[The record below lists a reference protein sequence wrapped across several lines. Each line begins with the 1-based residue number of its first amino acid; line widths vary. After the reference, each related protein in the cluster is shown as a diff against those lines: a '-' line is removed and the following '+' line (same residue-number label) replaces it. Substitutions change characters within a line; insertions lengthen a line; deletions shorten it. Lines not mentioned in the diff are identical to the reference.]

1 VRGRGL
7 AAVAGV
13 VVIAA
18 AIALAAVALSGDEE
32 ANEPVAIVSNSLVLI
47 DPEENRVVDAVPL
60 GGRPTRLAYGEG
72 AFWVV
77 APEVRQVVR
86 VDEEG
91 GTSRFD
97 VGAEPYDVAVGAGGV
112 WVPDHDLRRLLR
124 VDAET
129 GEVRQTVD
137 LGGPAVA
144 AGYGFGAAWVVVAPG
159 SLVRVDPD
167 TLRVTTTTLGVSETA
182 EFAEPKLA
190 FGADAL
196 WISSPANGVL
206 TRVDAEART
215 KATRVASGITSVATR
230 RDAVWTTLEDGYL
243 TQVGGGDRARLRVGQ
258 IPIDV
263 AVARDAVWV
272 ADYEGNAVNRIEW
285 ETRRVVATIRLGLN
299 PVAVA
304 VGESLVAVAV
314 EESPF

>member
-1 VRGRGL
+1 M
-7 AAVAGV
+7 AAG

-18 AIALAAVALSGDEE
+18 ATVVGAVALLRQEE
-32 ANEPVAIVSNSLVLI
+32 ANEPVAIASNSLVLI
-47 DPEENRVVDAVPL
+47 DPDENRVVDAVPL

-97 VGAEPYDVAVGAGGV
+97 VGVEPYDVAAGAGGV

-129 GEVRQTVD
+129 GEVRQTAD

-144 AGYGFGAAWVVVAPG
+144 SGYGFDAAWVVVAPG
-159 SLVRVDPD
+159 SLLRVDPD
-167 TLRVTTTTLGVSETA
+167 SLRVTRTTLGVAETA

-190 FGADAL
+190 FAADAL

-206 TRVDAEART
+206 TRVDTEARRT
-215 KATRVASGITSVATR
+215 AARVASGITSVAAR
-230 RDAVWTTLEDGYL
+230 RGTVWTTDEEGYL
-243 TQVGGGDRARLRVGQ
+243 TQVGGGDRARVRVGQ

-272 ADYEGNAVNRIEW
+272 ADYEGDAVKRIDW
-285 ETRRVVATIRLGLN
+285 RTRRVVATIRLGLN